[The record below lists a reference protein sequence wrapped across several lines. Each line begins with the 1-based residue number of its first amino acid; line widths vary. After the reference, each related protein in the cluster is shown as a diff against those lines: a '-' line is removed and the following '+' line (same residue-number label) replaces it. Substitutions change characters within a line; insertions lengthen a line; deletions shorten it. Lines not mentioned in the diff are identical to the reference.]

1 MGDPLSIVSGCL
13 AVIQASAKVVKLCY
27 DYQDTVRGA
36 PDDLKRIG
44 TEIKS
49 VQETLEIINGLLEK
63 KDSHGNPRF
72 PRLAQQA
79 SQRSL
84 KDYLGVL
91 KELGEML
98 EGTKWRRRLRKMIWP
113 LRKGRLVEIQELIS
127 RERQSL
133 NLILQADNM

>member
-49 VQETLEIINGLLEK
+49 VQENLEIINGLLEK
-63 KDSHGNPRF
+63 KDTHGNPWF

-91 KELGEML
+91 KELREML
-98 EGTKWRRRLRKMIWP
+98 EGTRWRRRLRKM
-113 LRKGRLVEIQELIS
+113 
-127 RERQSL
+127 
-133 NLILQADNM
+133 